1 MENIR
6 DNGDGTFTIIDKG
19 ITLSLAQL
27 IGLGAKQVKSEDEM
41 IDRAIS
47 QEFSRAKT
55 KHFYSEYARIV
66 LADRSLLAMVEPFE
80 KTAEDFRAIAELK
93 VKKTSR

>member
-6 DNGDGTFTIIDKG
+6 DNGDGTFTIIDKD
-19 ITLSLAQL
+19 ITLSLSQL
-27 IGLGAKQVKSEDEM
+27 LSLGARQVKSEDEQV
-41 IDRAIS
+41 DRAIS

-55 KHFYSEYARIV
+55 KHFFGEYARIV
-66 LADRSLLAMVEPFE
+66 LADRSLLAMVAPFE

-93 VKKTSR
+93 VKKTNR

>member
-6 DNGDGTFTIIDKG
+6 DNQDGTFTIIDKG

-27 IGLGAKQVKSEDEM
+27 IGLGAKQVKSEEEQVE
-41 IDRAIS
+41 RAIS

-55 KHFYSEYARIV
+55 KHYVAEYTRIV
-66 LADRSLLAMVEPFE
+66 LASPELLAQVARFNQHP
-80 KTAEDFRAIAELK
+80 EDFRAIAELK
-93 VKKTSR
+93 VKKSK